1 MPRVDYEGGPGGSS
15 MIRHR
20 TALVVGLLAA
30 TALIVAACG
39 GGRRY
44 RPLFG
49 WASVPACQAAIRS
62 RAFSEFGKNADIE
75 FDAPAEEKR
84 VGEGR
89 VRVTGTAMIERGKN
103 GDIPIAYECV
113 TQPKR
118 SKLISAKYSKRN

>member
-1 MPRVDYEGGPGGSS
+1 MTPRHSTLVV
-15 MIRHR
+15 
-20 TALVVGLLAA
+20 TALVGI
-30 TALIVAACG
+30 ALIAGACG

-75 FDAPAEEKR
+75 FDAPAEER
-84 VGEGR
+84 RIGEGR
-89 VRVTGTAMIERGKN
+89 VRVTGTAMIERGKK
-103 GDIPIAYECV
+103 GDIPIDYECV

-118 SKLISAKYSKRN
+118 SRLISAKYSKRN